1 MNEDDLDKIRQIFLT
16 EVDEETR
23 LDNEKKID
31 EWERDL
37 RENEAIAQWR
47 DHDITKQLST
57 KAGAT
62 YKDLCMQLATNRT
75 LTEEQ
80 QHTLWGRQDA
90 CLFILSLTE
99 IDAKG
104 RIEQINKEI
113 KAAISAG

>member
-1 MNEDDLDKIRQIFLT
+1 MNEDDLDKVRKIFLT

-23 LDNEKKID
+23 IDNEKKIA
-31 EWERDL
+31 EWEHDL

-47 DHDITKQLST
+47 DHDITKQLT
-57 KAGAT
+57 LKAAAT
-62 YKDLCMQLATNRT
+62 YKDLCMMLATNRT

-80 QHTLWGRQDA
+80 RHTLWGRQDA

-104 RIEQINKEI
+104 RIEQIQKEI
-113 KAAISAG
+113 RAALGQ